1 MSVDYGRLGAVL
13 DDIQVGWLKQWVDR
27 NLK

>member
-1 MSVDYGRLGAVL
+1 MAVDYGRLGAIL
-13 DDIQVGWLKQWVDR
+13 EDIQRGWLKQWVDR